1 MVISRYQRNLSL
13 GLYYGILMLLTIPFA
28 IPLLWMV
35 SIAFR
40 PTADIFTSP
49 PQWIPSE
56 LTLDNFRKAWRLL
69 DMTRFIGNTA
79 LITGLSI
86 IGSVLSSSVVGYSFA
101 IIPARGKNILFF
113 ILLMTIMVPSAV
125 TLIPLYLLFSG
136 INMTN
141 SFVPLILP
149 HYFANAFY
157 VFLFRQFFLGIPK
170 SIFEYAEIDGCNPLQ
185 SYWHIALPISRPAMT
200 AVVVFVFISS
210 WNDFLGPLIYLNTA
224 DKYTISLGLS
234 MFQGIYYT
242 QLQYLM
248 PLSVVALLPVII
260 MFFIAQRYL
269 VSGIKTT
276 GIKI

>member
-1 MVISRYQRNLSL
+1 MFTRKYYRNRSL
-13 GLYYGILMLLTIPFA
+13 DLYYGILILLTVPFA
-28 IPLLWMV
+28 IPLFWMI

-40 PTADIFTSP
+40 PSAEIFTSP

-56 LTLDNFRKAWRLL
+56 LTLDNFRNAWHLL
-69 DMTRFIGNTA
+69 DMPRFFGNTA
-79 LITGLSI
+79 LITCLSI

-101 IIPARGKNILFF
+101 MLPARGKNTLFF
-113 ILLMTIMVPSAV
+113 ILLMTIMVPSTV
-125 TLIPLYLLFSG
+125 TMIPLYLLFSG

-149 HYFANAFY
+149 HFFANAFY
-157 VFLFRQFFLGIPK
+157 VFLFRQFFLGIPR

-185 SYWHIALPISRPAMT
+185 IYWHIGLPISRPAIA
-200 AVVVFVFISS
+200 AVAVFVFISS
-210 WNDFLGPLIYLNTA
+210 WNDFLGPLIYLNTT